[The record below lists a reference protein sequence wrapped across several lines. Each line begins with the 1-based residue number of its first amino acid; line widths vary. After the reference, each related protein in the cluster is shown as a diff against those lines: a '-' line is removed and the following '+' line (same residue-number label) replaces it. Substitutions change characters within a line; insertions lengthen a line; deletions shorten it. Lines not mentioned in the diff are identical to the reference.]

1 MSITRAQY
9 IEYLIATPKN
19 YTATNLADHLGTV
32 SHDAI
37 TDFLAIE
44 KVNSKDLWEQ
54 VKPIIRDTFDSYL
67 IIDDSVQDKSYS
79 NKIEVTQYQWSGLEG
94 KVIKGIGVV
103 SLVHVENEAGEHNV
117 IDYRIYN
124 KNADGKT
131 KNQHFRDMVLKA
143 KERGIK
149 ARKICFDA
157 WYSSADNLKWVH
169 RLGMVFVAAMKS
181 NRQVSVSKEA
191 GYVKITNLVWNEE
204 SLEKG
209 MWVKL
214 KEVPFKVRLFKV
226 VAKNGDIDWIITND
240 SDSSFTVNVIQ
251 AMNAVRWRIEQVNR
265 DVKQL
270 LGSEKCQC
278 RKQRSQRNH
287 IALVF
292 QAWVSLVVYA
302 REFGISVYQAKDRL
316 WGDYLRN
323 ELQCPTVRA
332 FGYT

>member
-1 MSITRAQY
+1 MTISRAQY

-131 KNQHFRDMVLKA
+131 KNQHFRDMVLQA

-169 RLGMVFVAAMKS
+169 RLGMVFIAAMKS
-181 NRQVSVSKEA
+181 NRQVSISKET
-191 GYVKITNLVWNEE
+191 GYVKITDLVWDEE
-204 SLEKG
+204 SLTKG

-214 KEVPFKVRLFKV
+214 REVPFKVRFLTLRCTLR
-226 VAKNGDIDWIITND
+226 A
-240 SDSSFTVNVIQ
+240 
-251 AMNAVRWRIEQVNR
+251 
-265 DVKQL
+265 
-270 LGSEKCQC
+270 GSP
-278 RKQRSQRNH
+278 
-287 IALVF
+287 V
-292 QAWVSLVVYA
+292 
-302 REFGISVYQAKDRL
+302 
-316 WGDYLRN
+316 
-323 ELQCPTVRA
+323 
-332 FGYT
+332 